1 MKLLA
6 GLKSLLV
13 LVTATACLADITL
26 VEQANAQ
33 LAIGRYSDA
42 ANLFTK
48 AIGELTALSS
58 IEYLRVYCRC

>member
-6 GLKSLLV
+6 GLKSLVV

-48 AIGELTALSS
+48 AIGELTADSTIQHS
-58 IEYLRVYCRC
+58 CAYFRC